1 VSVSLL
7 ALASN
12 CVDGICFVYQGLKV
26 VEVMSK
32 VQQAIA
38 MPGSWKQ
45 KFQDS
50 TFRTNFQLFLS
61 QSMVEYLCAC
71 ADNVRWDRSRFCS
84 IHRPDNWGATE
95 ASLIK
100 RGMCERKSCSEIE
113 AERAELKKAMGD
125 EYDWKLVSSCRLT
138 PAGQA
143 VVELFKVTGVFVAA
157 DGALIKEA
165 QA

>member
-1 VSVSLL
+1 
-7 ALASN
+7 
-12 CVDGICFVYQGLKV
+12 
-26 VEVMSK
+26 MSK

-84 IHRPDNWGATE
+84 IHRPDNWVATE

-100 RGMCERKSCSEIE
+100 RGLCERKSCSELE
-113 AERAELKKAMGD
+113 AERAELEKVMGED
-125 EYDWKLVSSCRLT
+125 YKEHDGFHLISMCRLT
-138 PAGQA
+138 PAGQS
-143 VVELFKVTGVFVAA
+143 VVELFKVTGVFVVA

>member
-1 VSVSLL
+1 MDES
-7 ALASN
+7 
-12 CVDGICFVYQGLKV
+12 LKV

-84 IHRPDNWGATE
+84 IHRPDNWVATE

-100 RGMCERKSCSEIE
+100 RGLCERKSCSEIE

-125 EYDWKLVSSCRLT
+125 DYEDQRGWHLINMCRLT

-143 VVELFKVTGVFVAA
+143 VVELFKVTGVFVPA